1 MQGEQT
7 RCPCKKCKYNVFKFV
22 DDVMRDLYEEGF
34 MPNDYWWTNHGEE
47 LPQFPLIVLQGS
59 YYESGGQ
66 REELNPYEQ
75 MIMDHVGPSI
85 GQDKEQE
92 GIIEIECMEENPNPE
107 ALKFFD
113 MLASAQ
119 APLWEGCKHQSKL
132 SVSLAMAGGLLL
144 KLPFNTIFQYLQ
156 VAQSEELTK
165 NSDIGRPA
173 IKASEF
179 LSQQTHCSHSGRSV
193 VGDVL
198 KTPNF

>member
-1 MQGEQT
+1 MLQMQGEQT

-34 MPNDYWWTNHGEE
+34 MPNDYWWKNHGEE

-75 MIMDHVGPSI
+75 MIMDHAGPSI

-92 GIIEIECMEENPNPE
+92 GIIEIECMEENPNPK

-132 SVSLAMAGGLLL
+132 SVSLVCLSLKSDYNMSEGCFNRMVQLMGDTIPKNNTMAMAGGLLL

-156 VAQSEELTK
+156 ML
-165 NSDIGRPA
+165 
-173 IKASEF
+173 
-179 LSQQTHCSHSGRSV
+179 QTIAM
-193 VGDVL
+193 
-198 KTPNF
+198 